1 MRIKKKTRRVEHT
14 ADLDL
19 ADEGLCRNVEDRARV
34 SLYRAATCATA
45 PLTVSCNTIVVL
57 RLGQVSRRSD
67 RDFYNIAVAKI
78 VEYLLKGLKLR
89 SCSLDLLEPAVNDA
103 VPVDD
108 SGLSGIK
115 ASRDLCEVHFVGLAV
130 LKALLVAVEQARA
143 IWARSVM
150 EYSLGHVCSV

>member
-1 MRIKKKTRRVEHT
+1 MRIKKKTRRVEYT

-19 ADEGLCRNVEDRARV
+19 ADEGLCRNVENRARV

-45 PLTVSCNTIVVL
+45 PLTVSRNTMVVL

-67 RDFYNIAVAKI
+67 RDFYNIAVAEM
-78 VEYLLKGLKLR
+78 VEYLLKGLKLS
-89 SCSLDLLEPAVNDA
+89 SCSLDLLEPAVNDS

-115 ASRDLCEVHFVGLAV
+115 VSRDLCEVNFVGLAV

-150 EYSLGHVCSV
+150 EYSLGHVCSI